1 MRGRLVQ
8 AWTAAVGVALAA
20 GCGSSPPSQFYL
32 LNATATADNAAP
44 ARYAVVVG
52 PVSIPAAV
60 DQPQFAI
67 QTSVNSVTRDEFHR
81 WGAPLQDQ
89 IGRIV
94 AADLATLL
102 GTPRVTA
109 TPLPHFDAAY
119 RVAID
124 VQRVESVPGKTA
136 TIEAVWVVYATAGE
150 AAGRSGHTLAEEPV
164 TDATMDALV
173 AAHSRALA
181 VLSADIAAA
190 IRTAARTR

>member
-1 MRGRLVQ
+1 MPRRLVL
-8 AWTAAVGVALAA
+8 AWAASIGAVLAA
-20 GCGSSPPSQFYL
+20 GCGSSPPSRFYQ
-32 LNATATADNAAP
+32 LNATATPDAAAA

-52 PVSIPAAV
+52 PVTIPAAV
-60 DQPQFAI
+60 DQPQI
-67 QTSVNSVTRDEFHR
+67 VVQVGPNQVRPDEFNR

-102 GTPRVTA
+102 GTPRVTS

-124 VQRVESVPGKTA
+124 VQRFESVPGEAA
-136 TIEAVWVVYATAGE
+136 TIEAVWVVYPAAGG
-150 AAGRSGHTLAEEPV
+150 AGRSGHTVARETV
-164 TDATMDALV
+164 TGDGVDALV

-181 VLSADIAAA
+181 VVSADVAAA
-190 IRTAARTR
+190 IRAAAR